1 LASSGSRFFFCNEL
15 RLESRRIPT
24 CKFPASDATPVLRLL
39 EIVEALLLLSR
50 SFLLRM
56 MEGLE
61 PLRKTVLVYKILVVL
76 FRVWIA
82 SGPFS
87 EVEVGVVENHL
98 LITLVGYY

>member
-1 LASSGSRFFFCNEL
+1 LASSGSRIFFYYKL
-15 RLESRRIPT
+15 WLESRRIPT
-24 CKFPASDATPVLRLL
+24 SKFPAGDSTPVLRLL

-50 SFLLRM
+50 SFLLRIVD
-56 MEGLE
+56 GLE

-98 LITLVGYY
+98 LVALVGYY